1 MKVFL
6 QRIDLFL
13 QLEKVDTTASQTLKA
28 ALTKVE
34 AVYPG
39 FAYDLVVGIMNQA
52 ELSVNMNESI
62 LRLQGAV
69 PDSDGEF
76 P

>member
-1 MKVFL
+1 M
-6 QRIDLFL
+6 
-13 QLEKVDTTASQTLKA
+13 DTTASQTLKA